1 MEGEEEW
8 AGQHP
13 ISSSWYTLD
22 LTNLTGK
29 TSPFSEWKLI
39 HPWRKQL
46 KDLIQE
52 SRFSFIL
59 ETPKQEDMYSGDSR
73 DKVLSNII

>member
-8 AGQHP
+8 AGHLL
-13 ISSSWYTLD
+13 IGSFRNTLD
-22 LTNLTGK
+22 LTNSTGK

-39 HPWRKQL
+39 HPWGKQL
-46 KDLIQE
+46 KDLIQG

-59 ETPKQEDMYSGDSR
+59 ETPEQEVMYSGDSR
-73 DKVLSNII
+73 DKVLSFII